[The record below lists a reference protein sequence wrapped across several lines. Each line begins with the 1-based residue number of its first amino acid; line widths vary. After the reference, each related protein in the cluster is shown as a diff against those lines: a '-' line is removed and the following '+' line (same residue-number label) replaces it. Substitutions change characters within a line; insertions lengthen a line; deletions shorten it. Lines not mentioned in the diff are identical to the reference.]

1 MNNLKTLVLL
11 ATLTALLIWIGQAL
25 GGQQGFMMGLLLA
38 GFMNLSA
45 YWWSDKIVL
54 RMYGA
59 QEVSQAEAP
68 ELYEIVRN
76 LAHRAEIPM
85 PKVYVIPEEAP
96 NAFATGRNPQHAAVA
111 VTQGIM
117 RALNR
122 EELTGVLAHELGH
135 VKNRDTLIMT
145 VAATLAG
152 ALSMIANMAAWG
164 SMLGGSRSH
173 EDGEGHLIPSP
184 VWWALSSLLLRQHS
198 YKWRSHAPG
207 NLLRTPPEPGS
218 LAIR

>member
-85 PKVYVIPEEAP
+85 PKVYVI
-96 NAFATGRNPQHAAVA
+96 H
-111 VTQGIM
+111 
-117 RALNR
+117 
-122 EELTGVLAHELGH
+122 
-135 VKNRDTLIMT
+135 
-145 VAATLAG
+145 
-152 ALSMIANMAAWG
+152 S
-164 SMLGGSRSH
+164 GGSAQCFCHRAKPPTCGGGGNPGDHARLKPRGTHRCPRPRTRS
-173 EDGEGHLIPSP
+173 
-184 VWWALSSLLLRQHS
+184 RQ
-198 YKWRSHAPG
+198 
-207 NLLRTPPEPGS
+207 EP
-218 LAIR
+218 